1 MEKEQSTFKV
11 IGKPVLIFLL
21 IFFSFKLIFF
31 SWGEKYEY
39 RHGMIE
45 YNYGTGSGWKSS
57 GHSYFNIKLAG
68 NDTIY
73 GLYAKYKGAEA
84 KKTIRDIDRLKE
96 GDTVTIYFKKGE
108 ICDYRVTPRDKS
120 SLYMDKQEIEDSK
133 IINIAG
139 ITSKGKLILDP
150 QNRKYYNPSYYWVVW
165 LQETFYFISISI
177 LLVLVV
183 FLLVRKFAP
192 NYMKEMAKASKQS
205 RENIK

>member
-39 RHGMIE
+39 RCGVIE
-45 YNYGTGSGWKSS
+45 YNYGTGSGWKNS
-57 GHSYFNIKLAG
+57 GRRYLNIKLIG

-73 GLYAKYKGAEA
+73 GLYAKYKGSGS
-84 KKTIRDIDRLKE
+84 KKTIRDIDRLDE
-96 GDTVTIYFKKGE
+96 GDTVTIYFKKGG
-108 ICDYRVTPRDKS
+108 ICDYQVMPKDGS
-120 SLYMDKQEIEDSK
+120 SIYMDKQEIENSK

-139 ITSKGKLILDP
+139 IASKGKFILDP
-150 QNRKYYNPSYYWVVW
+150 KNRKYYNPSYYWVVW

-177 LLVLVV
+177 LFVLAV
-183 FLLVRKFAP
+183 FLLVSKFAP
-192 NYMKEMAKASKQS
+192 NYMKEVAKVSKQS
-205 RENIK
+205 RENKK